1 MVGHDHVGIGL
12 DYFHPVEELPNF
24 NETVSQNSHY
34 WPLSDYPTAELH
46 CAEPRQIQEIAET
59 LLQRNHREAVVK
71 GVLGGNFRRVASE
84 VWK

>member
-1 MVGHDHVGIGL
+1 MTEGAFAEH
-12 DYFHPVEELPNF
+12 HPD
-24 NETVSQNSHY
+24 VSPPINPWHKDY

>member
-1 MVGHDHVGIGL
+1 MLVAQG
-12 DYFHPVEELPNF
+12 
-24 NETVSQNSHY
+24 
-34 WPLSDYPTAELH
+34 AELGVRIQEIEEQ
-46 CAEPRQIQEIAET
+46 AYAISGTPFNIASPRQIQEIAET